1 MNNRLYCTFVE
12 PNEINEISKKIQSSY
27 KVLFDKIFVLESL
40 DGEKVMLTYNVD
52 LGNSNGEF
60 AIGNTILVHRKKQT
74 NTLYT
79 INALNEL
86 IKSLNNGVL
95 DKSYSINWDDYKN
108 CILLVQADGYKKIKK
123 ENHKEMTKAKLFN
136 YLIQSKETDQNMYT
150 LSVIHTALKKFKTK
164 IVLYNYDAFVFDF
177 CDVEYD
183 GLFKTLEHIVSD
195 EYPISIKK
203 GNHYGALYE
212 I

>member
-12 PNEINEISKKIQSSY
+12 HNEVKEISEKIQSSY

-40 DGEKVMLTYNVD
+40 DGEKIMLTYNVD
-52 LGNSNGEF
+52 LGNSNNEF
-60 AIGNTILVHRKKQT
+60 AIDNTILVHRKKQT

-108 CILLVQADGYKKIKK
+108 CILLVQAEGFNKIDTKVK
-123 ENHKEMTKAKLFN
+123 EIIN
-136 YLIQSKETDQNMYT
+136 
-150 LSVIHTALKKFKTK
+150 LS
-164 IVLYNYDAFVFDF
+164 
-177 CDVEYD
+177 
-183 GLFKTLEHIVSD
+183 
-195 EYPISIKK
+195 
-203 GNHYGALYE
+203 
-212 I
+212 

>member
-1 MNNRLYCTFVE
+1 MNNRLYCTFIE
-12 PNEINEISKKIQSSY
+12 PNEVEEVSKKIQSSY

-40 DGEKVMLTYNVD
+40 DGEKIMLTYNVD
-52 LGNSNGEF
+52 LGNSNNEF

-108 CILLVQADGYKKIKK
+108 CILLIQADGYKKI
-123 ENHKEMTKAKLFN
+123 
-136 YLIQSKETDQNMYT
+136 D
-150 LSVIHTALKKFKTK
+150 TK
-164 IVLYNYDAFVFDF
+164 I
-177 CDVEYD
+177 
-183 GLFKTLEHIVSD
+183 K
-195 EYPISIKK
+195 
-203 GNHYGALYE
+203 E
-212 I
+212 IINLS